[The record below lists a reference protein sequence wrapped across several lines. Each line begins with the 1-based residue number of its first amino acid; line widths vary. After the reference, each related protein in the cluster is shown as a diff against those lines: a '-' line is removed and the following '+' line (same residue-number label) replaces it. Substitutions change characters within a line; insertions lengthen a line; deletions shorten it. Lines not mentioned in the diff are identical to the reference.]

1 MKTAKILL
9 ASSLLYTVAF
19 ASPNLSDIHPDNFD
33 AQVFSLGIPTRFDL
47 SDAINGKDKSQA
59 AGIKLTNKATLSNS
73 YGNREFYWRGGG
85 AYLYDLK
92 TDLGNIEAHL
102 AFGNTFV
109 FTENTFFNV
118 DLEFFYND
126 TIGSVGKNKN
136 DNSGKGKKSAHDL
149 SAYGAELSATYG
161 FALTDNVDMGLKAA
175 YSYGKAKYNG
185 ESGNVK
191 STYLG
196 VPIKFNM
203 GEGVYINI
211 DAGVKTSDYS
221 IPSAKDTKQGIVG
234 FSISWKYSL

>member
-1 MKTAKILL
+1 MKTVKTLL
-9 ASSLLYTVAF
+9 ASSLLASVAF

-33 AQVFSLGIPTRFDL
+33 AQVFSLGIPTRFDI
-47 SDAINGKDKSQA
+47 SDGIGKEKSQA
-59 AGIKLTNKATLSNS
+59 LGIKLTNKATLSNS
-73 YGNREFYWRGGG
+73 YGNRELYWRGGG

-126 TIGSVGKNKN
+126 TAGSVGKNKN
-136 DNSGKGKKSAHDL
+136 DKNNKHKKSSHDL

-161 FALTDNVDMGLKAA
+161 FALTDDIDIGIKGA

-196 VPIKFNM
+196 VPLKFNM

-211 DAGVKTSDYS
+211 DAGVKASDYS
-221 IPSAKDTKQGIVG
+221 IPSAKDTKQGIIG
-234 FSISWKYSL
+234 LSISWKYSL